1 MRQTK
6 SLRNGLKFQLKM
18 KYDHKEKRRG
28 ELVNICLDSSVI
40 VTALRKQ
47 EVHYEDAKNLLEQVK
62 DGNHIAIEP
71 YIVLIEVVAAIKRR
85 TGSTKLAKRVKN
97 DILAIDTINF
107 TDLESTR
114 ANDASEIALN
124 LGHCPNLEYLM
135 ENKKIPPNSIDDLSN
150 SQSLPVYPF
159 SATDP

>member
-1 MRQTK
+1 M
-6 SLRNGLKFQLKM
+6 
-18 KYDHKEKRRG
+18 
-28 ELVNICLDSSVI
+28 I

-124 LGHCPNLEYLM
+124 LGVRGMDAIVIQTAKEFNVPLITLDKEM
-135 ENKKIPPNSIDDLSN
+135 IEKAKSFVDIRAVDDL
-150 SQSLPVYPF
+150 
-159 SATDP
+159 

>member
-1 MRQTK
+1 M
-6 SLRNGLKFQLKM
+6 
-18 KYDHKEKRRG
+18 
-28 ELVNICLDSSVI
+28 NICLDSSVI
-40 VTALRKQ
+40 VAALRKQ
-47 EVHYEDAKNLLEQVK
+47 EVHYEAAKNLLEKVK

-85 TGSTKLAKRVKN
+85 TGSTELAKRVKN

-124 LGHCPNLEYLM
+124 LGVRGMDAIIIQTAKEFNVPLITLDKEM
-135 ENKKIPPNSIDDLSN
+135 IEKAKSFVDIRAVDDL
-150 SQSLPVYPF
+150 
-159 SATDP
+159 

>member
-1 MRQTK
+1 
-6 SLRNGLKFQLKM
+6 
-18 KYDHKEKRRG
+18 
-28 ELVNICLDSSVI
+28 VNICLDSSVI
-40 VTALRKQ
+40 VAALRKQ
-47 EVHYEDAKNLLEQVK
+47 EVHYEDAKNLLEKVK

-97 DILAIDTINF
+97 DFLAIDTINF

-124 LGHCPNLEYLM
+124 LGVRGMDAIVIQTAKEFN
-135 ENKKIPPNSIDDLSN
+135 IPLITLDKEMIEKAKSFVDIRAVDDL
-150 SQSLPVYPF
+150 
-159 SATDP
+159 